1 MSLPNCSSLPTPI
14 QEEAIVV
21 RGHSQSLYSFN
32 PSACSVSSELAY
44 LSREPPDGII
54 RTTRAIT
61 RYLPT
66 LGSSPPSNPDSSL
79 KPRLSRAAI
88 PRQKPGI
95 TPARQHTARATL
107 QQTALVPL
115 PHPHP
120 LASVISTWR
129 RTAHFKYCLP
139 APFECAH
146 IIHLAPAS
154 SPRQRQR
161 QRSLTNLAS
170 GSLSLSSIYF
180 CDKRQAPALAITRS
194 ICPQHLA

>member
-1 MSLPNCSSLPTPI
+1 MSLPSCSSLPSPI

-21 RGHSQSLYSFN
+21 RGHSQSLCSFN

-66 LGSSPPSNPDSSL
+66 LGSSPPSNPDSPL

-107 QQTALVPL
+107 QQTPLGTHPL
-115 PHPHP
+115 PHPLSLSLSLSRFCHKHLVSHRAFQP
-120 LASVISTWR
+120 RISN
-129 RTAHFKYCLP
+129 TACLP

-146 IIHLAPAS
+146 IIHLTPAS
-154 SPRQRQR
+154 SPGQRQRQRQR

-170 GSLSLSSIYF
+170 VSLSLSSIYF
-180 CDKRQAPALAITRS
+180 
-194 ICPQHLA
+194 